1 MSGVRAPL
9 CEAAPVRLGVA
20 ARATEAL
27 LADLGSRGTSLE
39 VEVREVEGEFYTR
52 TELLEPEDSCGNQFV
67 FRDTDSG
74 AVTTIQRRWGLYFG
88 DIPHQPSYRFVQY
101 QNIGV

>member
-20 ARATEAL
+20 ALATEAL

-39 VEVREVEGEFYTR
+39 VEEGREGEGGAADLFR
-52 TELLEPEDSCGNQFV
+52 IR
-67 FRDTDSG
+67 RDTSSMDCS
-74 AVTTIQRRWGLYFG
+74 
-88 DIPHQPSYRFVQY
+88 
-101 QNIGV
+101 